1 MDEGQ
6 GFRCAMGLN
15 SREQLPSDEVPMH
28 RIALLAAALFTCVP
42 AIQAADAGDAAE
54 RGMQHYRIFCANCHG
69 AQADGNGPT
78 AKLLKIAPT
87 DLTVIAK
94 MNGGQFDAEKV
105 FRALDR
111 RHLVGADARMPVF
124 SENLEIRTALD
135 IVEFLK
141 TIQQQ

>member
-1 MDEGQ
+1 
-6 GFRCAMGLN
+6 
-15 SREQLPSDEVPMH
+15 MH

-69 AQADGNGPT
+69 AAADGNGPT

-87 DLTVIAK
+87 NLTSLAR
-94 MNGGQFDAEKV
+94 MQGGQ
-105 FRALDR
+105 LDPIR
-111 RHLVGADARMPVF
+111 VLKAMDGRHLVGGDQKMPVF
-124 SENLEIRTALD
+124 SENLQINTALD

-141 TIQQQ
+141 TIQQ